1 MFDDQTARHVQRMV
15 LSPEETIEDG
25 GVLKVHYRL
34 ELVRLPSLHTVV
46 LELPRSEVRDCRN
59 VCEILKCDLD
69 CETLLEPLNRQVVTT
84 CREHLEKMQEF
95 QEGSKYQSLFDLR
108 QVKFKWL
115 VNVGD
120 EISSD
125 DLVTQMVVFLNLYF
139 FEKEF
144 CLYR

>member
-1 MFDDQTARHVQRMV
+1 
-15 LSPEETIEDG
+15 
-25 GVLKVHYRL
+25 
-34 ELVRLPSLHTVV
+34 
-46 LELPRSEVRDCRN
+46 
-59 VCEILKCDLD
+59 
-69 CETLLEPLNRQVVTT
+69 
-84 CREHLEKMQEF
+84 MQEF